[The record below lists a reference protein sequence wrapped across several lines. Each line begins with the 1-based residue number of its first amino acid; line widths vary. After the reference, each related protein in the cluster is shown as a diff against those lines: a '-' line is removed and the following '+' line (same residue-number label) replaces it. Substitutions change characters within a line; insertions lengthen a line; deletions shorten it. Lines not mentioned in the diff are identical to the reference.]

1 MTEYCPPELEGA
13 NVVQTEDLL
22 GHDVRNA
29 FGNGTSLE
37 ALEATC
43 SPTTSHTVGRAM
55 LAFVDH

>member
-1 MTEYCPPELEGA
+1 LEGA